1 MPERLTPRQRAAR
14 NCHRRGWCDALRAV
28 GIDPEAVP
36 YLPPPK
42 PSSEPKR
49 LIDLDWGWQQDVKPD
64 PQLAL
69 PSQRAPA
76 GPSA

>member
-36 YLPPPK
+36 YLPPP
-42 PSSEPKR
+42 PSNSKEQTT
-49 LIDLDWGWQQDVKPD
+49 D
-64 PQLAL
+64 A
-69 PSQRAPA
+69 
-76 GPSA
+76 